1 MRTVRTKV
9 FKFEELSKE
18 AKDNAIAS
26 LAGIN
31 VDHWDWWQH
40 IDEHA
45 KVSGIEIL
53 SFDTD
58 TRDIRANIANV
69 DDCIGAIL
77 LSHGEG
83 CNSFKIATK
92 YSKMLAGLEDQDLWE
107 VEEQFK
113 DAILAEY
120 LNMLLSELDYLQ
132 TDEAIIETINANEYE
147 FTADGNLFKS

>member
-9 FKFEELSKE
+9 FNFEELSKE

-31 VDHWDWWQH
+31 VDNWEWWMN
-40 IDEHA
+40 IDYDA
-45 KVSGIEIL
+45 KHSGIEIL

-58 TRDIRANIANV
+58 TRDIKGNIANV
-69 DDCIGAIL
+69 GDCINLIL
-77 LSHGEG
+77 STHGEA
-83 CNSFKIATK
+83 CNSFKIASD
-92 YSKMLAGLEDQDLWE
+92 YQSMLLSADVNDECDLKAN
-107 VEEQFK
+107 FK

-120 LNMLLSELDYLQ
+120 LNMLLSELEYLQ
-132 TDEAIIETINANEYE
+132 TDEAIIETIVSNEYE